1 MGPVSITWPE
11 KNSIDS
17 MYFQIQFV
25 RANLDLKS
33 NQFVRTIPFY
43 N

>member
-1 MGPVSITWPE
+1 MGPVSINWPE

-17 MYFQIQFV
+17 MYFQIQFM

-33 NQFVRTIPFY
+33 NQICDNNPFL
-43 N
+43 